1 MNKPVIGLVSAHYK
15 EYDRPFKNYT
25 KFVDNYSKRIIQSGG
40 IPIGLVYPDGKFNQ
54 ESLQLCDGL
63 VFEGGSNIDSYQ
75 LNIVNYLIENKIP
88 TLAICLGM
96 QTLVAYEWATQTYG
110 QTIKNISDNFKSED
124 EKYFLDKKVGHNN
137 LNPFYLSQISK
148 SKHEITIDSKSRL
161 YSLLK
166 KEKLNVSSL
175 HDYSVKNNILKISKY
190 FKPVAYSPDETIEAI
205 ESLDKS
211 HFLIGMQFHPE
222 LEDEYQILF
231 DNLIK
236 EAKKN
241 KK

>member
-96 QTLVAYEWATQTYG
+96 
-110 QTIKNISDNFKSED
+110 
-124 EKYFLDKKVGHNN
+124 
-137 LNPFYLSQISK
+137 
-148 SKHEITIDSKSRL
+148 
-161 YSLLK
+161 
-166 KEKLNVSSL
+166 
-175 HDYSVKNNILKISKY
+175 
-190 FKPVAYSPDETIEAI
+190 
-205 ESLDKS
+205 
-211 HFLIGMQFHPE
+211 
-222 LEDEYQILF
+222 
-231 DNLIK
+231 
-236 EAKKN
+236 
-241 KK
+241 